1 MRQKSYGTVLGKGH
15 PPDTVSG
22 FYSLERAPWVLIMYA
37 PGKEIL
43 GSIIRFRFYY
53 ALAGTVFV
61 GLIILLIHYAAGR
74 MVRRIRRVSQAFEH
88 VKKGMYNHRLPASS
102 TDEIGLLE
110 AGFNDMTEA
119 LKERDVI
126 RDTFGRYVDP
136 EIARELLNRPGAAGL
151 GGEKRDVAI
160 LMSDIRDFT
169 AVAESLSPEETIGML
184 NHYFSHMIEVV
195 HRHKGIIVDFY
206 GDGLLAF
213 FDPHDGPVLPA
224 AARALQCSLAMQNS
238 MHKLKRELENN
249 GLPPLKIGIGV
260 HTGPVVVGNI
270 GSSLRVK
277 YGIVGLAV
285 NVAQRIQEKAEGG
298 QIVVSEEF
306 YNILADRLTVE
317 KSFSAQFKGVQEA
330 STLYVVRGVPES

>member
-1 MRQKSYGTVLGKGH
+1 
-15 PPDTVSG
+15 
-22 FYSLERAPWVLIMYA
+22 
-37 PGKEIL
+37 
-43 GSIIRFRFYY
+43 
-53 ALAGTVFV
+53 
-61 GLIILLIHYAAGR
+61 
-74 MVRRIRRVSQAFEH
+74 
-88 VKKGMYNHRLPASS
+88 
-102 TDEIGLLE
+102 
-110 AGFNDMTEA
+110 
-119 LKERDVI
+119 
-126 RDTFGRYVDP
+126 
-136 EIARELLNRPGAAGL
+136 
-151 GGEKRDVAI
+151 
-160 LMSDIRDFT
+160 MSDIRNFT

-195 HRHKGIIVDFY
+195 HRHKGIIVDFC

-224 AARALQCSLAMQNS
+224 AARALQCSLAMQKS
-238 MHKLKRELENN
+238 MYELKRDLENN

-298 QIVVSEEF
+298 QIIVSEEF

-317 KSFSAQFKGVQEA
+317 KSFRAQFKGVQGA
-330 STLYVVRGVPES
+330 SILYVVRGVSEP